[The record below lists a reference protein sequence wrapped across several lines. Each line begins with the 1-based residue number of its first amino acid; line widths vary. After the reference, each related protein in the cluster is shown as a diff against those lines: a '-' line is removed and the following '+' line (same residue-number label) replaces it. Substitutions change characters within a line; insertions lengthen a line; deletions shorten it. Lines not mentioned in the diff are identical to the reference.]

1 MLKSKKLY
9 IIAGII
15 VLVIIGGTY
24 FFTRKP
30 KVEYTTAKAEI
41 GNLVQTVSETG
52 SVKTAKEID
61 LNFLANGKI
70 SKLLVEIGDKVT
82 KDQILAELDYS
93 NLLIQQKQSQAN
105 LDSSKAN
112 LAKVTNGATVQDI
125 AINQATANQAHSAYL
140 NSLVDQEN
148 TRKSTQESI
157 AQAERNLSD
166 LENGVGDTITTQKQ
180 AIAIAQ
186 TNYNNSKNTFEQS
199 VNNKRDILL
208 TQIEDKM
215 SIARTALDAVNRLL
229 TDQNLD
235 DTFSVQ
241 DTIQGTLAK
250 SNYDQAI
257 SLLSQANSSLAAAK
271 NSKTDSNI
279 ALAVSDELSLLGK
292 TLATLNYTFGGLE
305 KTINSSVYTQSQLD
319 SAKATISAQLTLINA
334 AITTIQTGQQSYNDS
349 ILSLN
354 TNLDSSRR
362 SIEQAQAAYNASILS
377 ARNALTNARLSA
389 DQQMTSAKSRV
400 DTNFNNWQV
409 AKAQYEKIVASPRN
423 EDIRLAQAQVMSS
436 QAALESIKN
445 QITNSVIKAPIDGQI
460 TKSNYEIGEEPN
472 ASKPVI
478 SLLTEDQYQIDVDIS
493 EADIIKVSLINP
505 VSITFDAFGEEMK
518 FIGDVIFI
526 EPAQTVIQDV
536 VYYKTTI
543 GNIRTFAS
551 DVQLVL
557 NSTSTESTAAATT
570 TASSTASHNNLIKP
584 GMTANTIITTASK
597 ENVLIVPNR
606 SIIEKADKT
615 KVVRVLQNQEP
626 VEMPVIIG
634 LKGDDGLTEII
645 SGIKAG
651 DEVVVSSKTSGK

>member
-1 MLKSKKLY
+1 MLKSKKFY
-9 IIAGII
+9 IIAG
-15 VLVIIGGTY
+15 VLLVIIISSYY
-24 FFTRKP
+24 FFTKKP
-30 KVEYTTAKAEI
+30 KIEYTTAKAEI

-82 KDQILAELDYS
+82 KDQVLAELDYS

-112 LAKVTNGATVQDI
+112 LAKVTNGATIQDI
-125 AINQATANQAHSAYL
+125 AINQATANQAQSAYQ
-140 NSLVDQEN
+140 NSLIDQEN
-148 TRKSTQESI
+148 TKKSTLESI

-186 TNYNNSKNTFEQS
+186 TNFNNSKNTFEQT

-208 TQIEDKM
+208 TQIEDKL
-215 SIARTALDAVNRLL
+215 SVARTALDAVNRVL

-235 DTFSVQ
+235 DTYSVQ

-257 SLLSQANSSLAAAK
+257 QLLTKTNSSLITAK
-271 NSKTDSNI
+271 ASKTDANI
-279 ALAVSDELSLLGK
+279 SLAVNDELSLLGT
-292 TLATLNYTFGGLE
+292 TLAALNYTFSGLE
-305 KTINSSVYTQSQLD
+305 KSISSSNFTQAQID
-319 SAKATISAQLTLINA
+319 SFKSTISTQLNLINT
-334 AITTIQTGQQSYNDS
+334 AISTIQTGQQSYNDS

-436 QAALESIKN
+436 QAALEAIKN
-445 QITNSVIKAPIDGQI
+445 QISNSVIKAPIDGQI

-505 VSITFDAFGEEMK
+505 VSITFDAFGEDTK
-518 FIGDVIFI
+518 FIGDVVFI

-536 VYYKTTI
+536 VYYKATI
-543 GNIRTFAS
+543 GNIRPFAS
-551 DVQLVL
+551 NVELSL
-557 NSTSTESTAAATT
+557 SSTSTNSTSTATTAAPTT
-570 TASSTASHNNLIKP
+570 NYNNLIKP
-584 GMTANTIITTASK
+584 GMTANAIITTASK
-597 ENVLIVPNR
+597 ENTLIVPNR

-615 KVVRVLQNQEP
+615 KVIRVLQNNEP
-626 VEMPVIIG
+626 VEMPIMVG

-651 DEVVVSSKTSGK
+651 DEVVVSTKTAGK